1 MKGTIAR
8 RRQCGVTL
16 IEVLVAI
23 VVTVIGLLGMVALQ
37 MRAYATETESY
48 QRAQAAILLE
58 DIASRIRANSDDA
71 AAYVANDIGVGPIE
85 ACAATP
91 TAQRDLCEWA
101 NLLRGAAE
109 QHDGNNVGAM
119 TGGRACITSPTPDLY
134 VITVAWEGNVPS
146 EDSPAACA
154 QGAFAQADLR
164 RTLSTVV
171 RVPSLG
177 S

>member
-1 MKGTIAR
+1 MKATAH
-8 RRQCGVTL
+8 RQSGVTL
-16 IEVLVAI
+16 IEVLVAVI
-23 VVTVIGLLGMVALQ
+23 VTLIGLLGMVALQ

-48 QRAQAAILLE
+48 QRAHAAILLE
-58 DIASRIRANSDDA
+58 DIAGRIRANSDNA

-85 ACAATP
+85 ECASAP
-91 TAQRDLCEWA
+91 TSTQRDLCEWA

-119 TGGRACITSPTPDLY
+119 TAGRACITNPTPSLY

-146 EDSPAACA
+146 QDSPAACGL
-154 QGAFAQADLR
+154 GAFSQDNLR

-171 RVPSLG
+171 RVADLG